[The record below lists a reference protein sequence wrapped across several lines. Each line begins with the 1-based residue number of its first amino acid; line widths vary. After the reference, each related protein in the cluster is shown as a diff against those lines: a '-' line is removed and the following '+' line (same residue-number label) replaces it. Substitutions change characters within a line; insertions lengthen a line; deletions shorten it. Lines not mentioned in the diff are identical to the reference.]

1 MHGTRFSRAAVV
13 AVVAAGAAVAV
24 PATASAQPAACSVKA
39 GLDLGRGKATSW
51 CISPGP
57 REMKEHRAQIKCT
70 VVRGRNNAHDITY
83 TAWGPW
89 KKIGE
94 ESVAMCGFSSSTAGF
109 SFETR

>member
-1 MHGTRFSRAAVV
+1 MRSRFSRVAVV
-13 AVVAAGAAVAV
+13 AVIAGGAAVAV

-39 GLDLGRGKATSW
+39 ELDLGRGKATSW

-57 REMKEHRAQIKCT
+57 REMKEHRAVIKCT
-70 VVRGRNNAHDITY
+70 VVRGRNSPHDITY
-83 TAWGPW
+83 TEWGPW

-94 ESVAMCGFSSSTAGF
+94 SSVAMCGFSSSTAGY